1 MPRRRPQTAESQL
14 VMTHPGGKN
23 TRRTPP
29 GYRGRDVRIAASGT
43 GETLPGSRRRQEGVY
58 KAEPKS
64 HPAGRESEEV
74 IVPMMGRTNNL
85 PEGRTST
92 LIEGDETD
100 GIGNC
105 SPRGGY
111 TGNSQIGRSP
121 RLRAAVQGRV
131 VRLNRPVRR
140 SSVSRMPETGTYG
153 LKGRGWR

>member
-1 MPRRRPQTAESQL
+1 MIKHS
-14 VMTHPGGKN
+14 GGKN

-74 IVPMMGRTNNL
+74 IVPATARTNNL
-85 PEGRTST
+85 AEGRTSA
-92 LIEGDETD
+92 LIEGDETNGSGTCPAYAGPSRD
-100 GIGNC
+100 ILV
-105 SPRGGY
+105 
-111 TGNSQIGRSP
+111 GRSP
-121 RLRAAVQGRV
+121 RLRDAVQGRV
-131 VRLNRPVRR
+131 VRLNRPSWR
-140 SSVSRMPETGTYG
+140 SSVSRMPETGKYG